1 MRYSLTLLAACLLA
15 FSSGCSKSPALTA
28 PGTVGA
34 SSAVRSNSVARTPVA
49 TAAAS
54 RTAANSGKTT
64 VAVESAPEKSSNYS
78 NEDVSSE
85 ISRQGSTHQNDSW
98 E

>member
-15 FSSGCSKSPALTA
+15 FSSACSKAPTLTA
-28 PGTVGA
+28 PGTVG
-34 SSAVRSNSVARTPVA
+34 SSALRSNSVARTPVA

-54 RTAANSGKTT
+54 RNTVNSGKTT
-64 VAVESAPEKSSNYS
+64 VEVESAPEQTSKYS
-78 NEDVSSE
+78 NEDVSAE
-85 ISRQGSTHQNDSW
+85 ISRQGSSDQNDSW